1 MRKDIFNLCSKM
13 LELIKVQRN
22 ALLEGR
28 FEEVLALQERR
39 QNIIDKIQNIDSE
52 VSFIHPANS
61 AIGKNDHV
69 REDFSQRITITVEEI
84 LSLDREMRTLIQS
97 ELGSISE
104 QMGIIRKAK
113 AFCRNLSV
121 HQTVENLHISI

>member
-1 MRKDIFNLCSKM
+1 MRKNIFNLCSKM

-61 AIGKNDHV
+61 ATGKNDHV
-69 REDFSQRITITVEEI
+69 REDFSQRISTTVEEI
-84 LSLDREMRTLIQS
+84 LSLDREMRTVIQS
-97 ELGSISE
+97 ELDSLTE
-104 QMGIIRKAK
+104 KLHIIQKAK
-113 AFCRNLSV
+113 AFCHNASP
-121 HQTVENLHISI
+121 HQTGNQVHISV